1 MRNFKLHMDG
11 LVTCDQIKQA
21 ESIMKN
27 VKDGTCLITA
37 MNGTELYIKKNNKV
51 KVSTQKEFEDYFS
64 NKSINFSNK
73 LEKKEQK
80 LNFYQKNTM
89 LIYLIMGISVLI
101 TIILCLVKIIL

>member
-80 LNFYQKNTM
+80 LNFYQKKYYAYLFNNGYICVNHYNTM
-89 LIYLIMGISVLI
+89 LS
-101 TIILCLVKIIL
+101 